1 MTAIQKEADEIISLM
16 RRSRMDRIR
25 EELESLM
32 KTRERSR
39 DDEESAHKHG
49 KVDEC
54 TMWDK
59 ELGVWI
65 TPPKYVEVISHSL
78 VDVDREQVVL
88 PSDRTFEVPLFDG
101 VTLKECLQDS
111 PNLKSK
117 KFAQRRKKR

>member
-1 MTAIQKEADEIISLM
+1 MLRVFFTLSELNDSNGKVYKRTKTHQDFPPDVTPEAAYA
-16 RRSRMDRIR
+16 
-25 EELESLM
+25 ELH
-32 KTRERSR
+32 
-39 DDEESAHKHG
+39 HKHG

-88 PSDRTFEVPLFDG
+88 PSDKTFEVPLFDG